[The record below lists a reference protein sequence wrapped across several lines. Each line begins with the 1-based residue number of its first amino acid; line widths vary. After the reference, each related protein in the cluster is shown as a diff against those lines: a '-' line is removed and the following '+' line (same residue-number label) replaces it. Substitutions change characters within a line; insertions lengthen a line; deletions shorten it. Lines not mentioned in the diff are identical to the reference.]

1 MDLRNS
7 GGRADVLSAMFPAN
21 SHIIRPATA
30 DDAIALRRLAAVSG
44 VTPLA
49 GRILVAEHNH
59 VVIAALSLEESRTIA
74 DSDLAPSYIATVLRL
89 RAEGIEA
96 YEREPRLSER
106 IREAVLGPRQDEMAE
121 AA

>member
-1 MDLRNS
+1 ML
-7 GGRADVLSAMFPAN
+7 PAN

-44 VTPLA
+44 VHPLE
-49 GRILVAEHNH
+49 GRILVAEHEG
-59 VVIAALSLEESRTIA
+59 VVIAAFSLDENRTVA
-74 DSDLAPSYIATVLRL
+74 DSDLAPPYVATLLRL

-106 IREAVLGPRQDEMAE
+106 IREAVLGPRADEVAE